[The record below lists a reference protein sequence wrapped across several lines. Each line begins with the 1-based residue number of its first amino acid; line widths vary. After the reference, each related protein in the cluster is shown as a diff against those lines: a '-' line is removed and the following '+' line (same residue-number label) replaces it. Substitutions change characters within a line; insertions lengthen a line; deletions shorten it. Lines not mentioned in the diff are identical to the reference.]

1 MTIKSSVG
9 KVARQPETGI
19 SEVVP
24 RGILKRLKPADIKP
38 SKNNPRLLF
47 DKVPLD
53 ELRESIREHGVL
65 VPIIVYEIKG
75 QKKYSILDGER
86 RYHCCVDLEKEG
98 FDIIIPANIV
108 DPPDKIAG
116 ILYMFSIHNF
126 RESWELMPTAL
137 SLKIVMEALNEED
150 SKRLAKLTGLS
161 EPQIERCKK
170 LLGFP
175 EKFQNLSL
183 DPDPKVRIPSNFWIE
198 ASPVIDLCN
207 EVLPD
212 LVKEIRRDGI
222 TEKLVEKYRMKG
234 IRSVI
239 HFRRIME
246 AFELNADN
254 EVKRK
259 AVIQRLREY
268 LDDVQFETRKA
279 FDEFVMDS
287 RRIQNA
293 INTCQEFTIKLEH
306 SKLEHAVER
315 DKLIEA
321 LKRVKEYVE
330 DLLQKLEGSDQP
342 IQENETQDEESE

>member
-1 MTIKSSVG
+1 
-9 KVARQPETGI
+9 
-19 SEVVP
+19 
-24 RGILKRLKPADIKP
+24 
-38 SKNNPRLLF
+38 
-47 DKVPLD
+47 
-53 ELRESIREHGVL
+53 
-65 VPIIVYEIKG
+65 
-75 QKKYSILDGER
+75 
-86 RYHCCVDLEKEG
+86 
-98 FDIIIPANIV
+98 
-108 DPPDKIAG
+108 
-116 ILYMFSIHNF
+116 
-126 RESWELMPTAL
+126 
-137 SLKIVMEALNEED
+137 
-150 SKRLAKLTGLS
+150 
-161 EPQIERCKK
+161 
-170 LLGFP
+170 
-175 EKFQNLSL
+175 
-183 DPDPKVRIPSNFWIE
+183 
-198 ASPVIDLCN
+198 
-207 EVLPD
+207 
-212 LVKEIRRDGI
+212 VKEIRRDGI

-306 SKLEHAVER
+306 AVER